1 LNNATVK
8 DKLPIPMVE
17 ELLDE
22 LCGVE
27 FFTKLD
33 LRSGYHQVQ
42 MHDADVEKTAFCMH
56 HGLFEFLIMS
66 FVLTN
71 APATFQALMN
81 DVLRPFL
88 QWFVLVFFDDILI
101 YSQSWSEH
109 LHHVNLVL
117 AKLQEH
123 QLAVK
128 KSKCSFSAREVAFLG
143 HVISAAGV
151 TMDNQKVRA
160 VLDWPMSGSVQ
171 AVRAF
176 LGLAGYYRWFIKDYG
191 DITTPLTHLLRK
203 DGFA

>member
-1 LNNATVK
+1 MAKRRSWNGNAMICYIKGSFSPAPRRTLLLSYWGDGTWHLCVDYRALNNATVK

-88 QWFVLVFFDDILI
+88 Q
-101 YSQSWSEH
+101 
-109 LHHVNLVL
+109 
-117 AKLQEH
+117 
-123 QLAVK
+123 
-128 KSKCSFSAREVAFLG
+128 
-143 HVISAAGV
+143 
-151 TMDNQKVRA
+151 
-160 VLDWPMSGSVQ
+160 
-171 AVRAF
+171 
-176 LGLAGYYRWFIKDYG
+176 
-191 DITTPLTHLLRK
+191 
-203 DGFA
+203 